1 MIMKKTLIL
10 LCFSLVSFSYSQKKE
25 LRSANRFIEKGE
37 YASAIDI
44 LETTKDLIQASDD
57 KTKARA
63 MFLYGMIYTN
73 TEDFDKAVNSFEMAK
88 NLGGTNPL
96 LDAEIARLENAIIT
110 SAIGDQENEEFLSS
124 AKKLYGAYKLNPE
137 NNQLY
142 LYYAA
147 SSSVN
152 ADDYEQALIY
162 YKILI
167 DINYE
172 GIETK
177 YFITE
182 VSSGNEI
189 EIGSESEFNLLQKSK
204 DYQDPREEDTE
215 SKYPEIVKN
224 IALIYNRLGQKDK
237 ALDAIKS
244 ARQANPDDVGLIITT
259 ANIYFELGDKEGFKS
274 AMSEAIELD
283 PSNPILYYNLGVVSA
298 DLGEKDVAIEY
309 YNKSIELDPT
319 SENSYLN
326 LVALI
331 LDGEASIIEEMNSLG
346 TSRSDNARYDELKE
360 LRENLY
366 LQCVPI
372 LKQLIDLNQNIE
384 GVRTLMNIFGTLGDN
399 QGYMEMKNLL
409 DQLDQ

>member
-1 MIMKKTLIL
+1 MTKRIIF
-10 LCFSLVSFSYSQKKE
+10 LCFALVSFSYGQKKE
-25 LRSANRFIEKGE
+25 LRSANKFIEKGE
-37 YASAIDI
+37 YASALDI
-44 LETTKDLIQASDD
+44 LDTTNDLIQASDD

-96 LDAEIARLENAIIT
+96 LDAEISKLENAIIT
-110 SAIGDQENEEFLSS
+110 SAIGDQETEDFISS

-142 LYYAA
+142 LFYAA

-162 YKILI
+162 YKMLV

-177 YFITE
+177 YYVTE

-189 EIGSESEFNLLQKSK
+189 EIGSESEFNLLKKSK

-224 IALIYNRLGQKDK
+224 IALIYNTLGQKDK

-244 ARQANPDDVGLIITT
+244 ARQSNPDDVGLIITT
-259 ANIYFELGDKEGFKS
+259 ANIYFELGDKEAFKLS
-274 AMSEAIELD
+274 MSEAIELD

-319 SENSYLN
+319 SQNSYLN

-331 LDGEASIIEEMNSLG
+331 LDGETSIIEEMNSLG
-346 TSRSDNARYDELKE
+346 TSRADNVRYDELKE

-372 LKQLIDLNQNIE
+372 LKQLVDLNQNIE

>member
-1 MIMKKTLIL
+1 MIMTKRIIF
-10 LCFSLVSFSYSQKKE
+10 LCFALISFSYGQKKE

-244 ARQANPDDVGLIITT
+244 ARQANPNDVGLIITT

-346 TSRSDNARYDELKE
+346 TSRSDNARYDELKK

>member
-1 MIMKKTLIL
+1 MIMTKRIIF
-10 LCFSLVSFSYSQKKE
+10 LCFALVSFSYGQKKE

-44 LETTKDLIQASDD
+44 LDSTNDLIQASDD
-57 KTKARA
+57 KIKARA

-96 LDAEIARLENAIIT
+96 LDAEISKLENAIIT
-110 SAIGDQENEEFLSS
+110 SAIGDQETEDFISS
-124 AKKLYGAYKLNPE
+124 AKKLYGAYKINPD

-142 LYYAA
+142 LFYAA

-162 YKILI
+162 YKILV
-167 DINYE
+167 DINYD

-177 YFITE
+177 YYITE

-189 EIGSESEFNLLQKSK
+189 EIGSESEFNLLKKSK

-224 IALIYNRLGQKDK
+224 IALIYNTLGQKDK
-237 ALDAIKS
+237 ALGAIKS
-244 ARQANPDDVGLIITT
+244 ARQSNPDDVGLIITT
-259 ANIYFELGDKEGFKS
+259 ANIYFELGDKEAFKLS
-274 AMSEAIELD
+274 MSEAIELD

-298 DLGEKDVAIEY
+298 DLGEKDVAVEY
-309 YNKSIELDPT
+309 YKKSIELDPT

-331 LDGEASIIEEMNSLG
+331 LDGETSIIEEMNSLG
-346 TSRSDNARYDELKE
+346 TSRADNVRYDELKE